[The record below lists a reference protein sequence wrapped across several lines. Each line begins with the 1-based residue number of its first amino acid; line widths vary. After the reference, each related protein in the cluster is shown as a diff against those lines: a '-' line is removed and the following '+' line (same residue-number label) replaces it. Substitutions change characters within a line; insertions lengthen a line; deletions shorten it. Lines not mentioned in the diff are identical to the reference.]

1 MKTRLFVSTIA
12 TLLMFAACSPEPV
25 YRLKAEN
32 QPTYRH
38 QGAEYIVSDID
49 STEVVLAF
57 YRHVPGMFSFDVEV
71 VNHRATDVEVDPAN
85 FYYRLIKDAQSP
97 NRDGLVV
104 ATFMAF
110 DPERELLH
118 ADLAVS
124 RANADMKTAAV
135 LDATVEVTSL
145 AADIAAIANRDY
157 HYLAASSNERVVRSI
172 DRSVRYAN
180 YDRFREDLSYRRAMW
195 EQDHVRVTDLA
206 PGEFIRG
213 LVSFPVKQ
221 HESTLELVVP
231 VGDIEHTF
239 RFTMLKFVP

>member
-1 MKTRLFVSTIA
+1 MKTHLYIA
-12 TLLMFAACSPEPV
+12 LVAIILSVGACSPEPV

-38 QGAEYIVSDID
+38 QGAEYIISNID

-71 VNHRATDVEVDPAN
+71 VNHGSVDLEVDPAN
-85 FYYRLIKDAQSP
+85 FYYRLIKDSKPPA
-97 NRDGLVV
+97 RDGIIV
-104 ATFMAF
+104 AEVDAF

-118 ADLAVS
+118 TDLAVS

-157 HYLAASSNERVVRSI
+157 GYLAASSNERVVRSI

-180 YDRFREDLSYRRAMW
+180 YDRFTEDLQYRRAMW
-195 EQDHVRVTDLA
+195 GQDHIRITDLA
-206 PGEFIRG
+206 PNEFIRG

-221 HESTLELVVP
+221 HEATLELVVP

>member
-1 MKTRLFVSTIA
+1 MKTKLFAAIITIGV
-12 TLLMFAACSPEPV
+12 TLGACSPEPV
-25 YRLKAEN
+25 YRLKAED

-38 QGAEYIVSDID
+38 QGAEYIISNID

-71 VNHRATDVEVDPAN
+71 VNHGSLDVEIDPAS
-85 FYYRLIKDAQSP
+85 FYYRLIKDSRPPA
-97 NRDGLVV
+97 RDGLVV
-104 ATFMAF
+104 AKVMAF
-110 DPERELLH
+110 DPERELLQT
-118 ADLAVS
+118 DLTVS

-145 AADIAAIANRDY
+145 AADIAAFANRDY
-157 HYLAASSNERVVRSI
+157 GYLAASSNERVVRSI

-180 YDRFREDLSYRRAMW
+180 YDRFRDDLSYRRAMW
-195 EQDHVRVTDLA
+195 EQDHIRVTDLA
-206 PGEFIRG
+206 TREFIRG
-213 LVSFPVKQ
+213 LVSFPVEQ

-231 VGDIEHTF
+231 IGETEHIF